1 MGVGGFW
8 GVFVTSGEVMVC
20 RVIECIG
27 RVFDGV
33 WWGEW
38 VGDDGDDGDDGL
50 MGFVCEMNW
59 VGVERV
65 RVQREALTDKDE

>member
-1 MGVGGFW
+1 M
-8 GVFVTSGEVMVC
+8 TSGEVMVC

-27 RVFDGV
+27 RVFGGV

>member
-1 MGVGGFW
+1 MGSGGEFDCGW
-8 GVFVTSGEVMVC
+8 VWLC
-20 RVIECIG
+20 IE

-65 RVQREALTDKDE
+65 RVQREALTVSSE

>member
-1 MGVGGFW
+1 MGVGEFW

-50 MGFVCEMNW
+50 MGFVCEMN
-59 VGVERV
+59 
-65 RVQREALTDKDE
+65 